1 MRNTYSQFEEVSMN
15 NKAFRYLILV
25 VVGCLFGLS
34 IFLVIANNH
43 LAKENFIILTNQ
55 KTYIQQ
61 IKELQNNQLE
71 NDKLINELKLEASEK
86 NNKPIQDV
94 LSYNVT
100 LNKKLAI
107 IDDSEDLGYY
117 PEQEL
122 DGNYSIESALS
133 NHNRIEE
140 IFLSF
145 IDLTKTVDRTLTD
158 SEKNEI
164 GNMDWTMQMIGFSN
178 IATRNEVIIREMRYI
193 ISKLNFEIAIL
204 KYKNS
209 EINQD
214 EIKKAEETFINERNN
229 YEEYA
234 NNVGFAD

>member
-1 MRNTYSQFEEVSMN
+1 MN
-15 NKAFRYLILV
+15 NKAFRYLILI

>member
-1 MRNTYSQFEEVSMN
+1 MN

-145 IDLTKTVDRTLTD
+145 IDLTKTV
-158 SEKNEI
+158 
-164 GNMDWTMQMIGFSN
+164 
-178 IATRNEVIIREMRYI
+178 A
-193 ISKLNFEIAIL
+193 
-204 KYKNS
+204 
-209 EINQD
+209 
-214 EIKKAEETFINERNN
+214 
-229 YEEYA
+229 
-234 NNVGFAD
+234 

>member
-1 MRNTYSQFEEVSMN
+1 MN

>member
-1 MRNTYSQFEEVSMN
+1 MN
-15 NKAFRYLILV
+15 NKAFRYLILI

-178 IATRNEVIIREMRYI
+178 IATKNEVIIREMRYI

>member
-1 MRNTYSQFEEVSMN
+1 M
-15 NKAFRYLILV
+15 
-25 VVGCLFGLS
+25 
-34 IFLVIANNH
+34 
-43 LAKENFIILTNQ
+43 
-55 KTYIQQ
+55 
-61 IKELQNNQLE
+61 
-71 NDKLINELKLEASEK
+71 
-86 NNKPIQDV
+86 
-94 LSYNVT
+94 
-100 LNKKLAI
+100 AI